1 MNTIVAYPDNLSFS
15 NGKYHHSS
23 DNYKQTNT
31 FSNLNEFDALSQKD
45 TLIYL
50 VPSSIISSYVFENN
64 QNLSKQNNLANFI
77 SDIDSFIVDDISKN
91 EFFIFNENSFVIN
104 KTLYEELNT
113 MLNIL
118 NCKIL
123 VLPDYFLNRQFGKD
137 TITEFNNKFLF
148 SFKNGTGSS
157 IEHDSLNQY
166 IETVKINYPDFD
178 PIIYC
183 DSDVKDLKTFKIR
196 KKFNISDFV
205 KNKNDKEPNLF
216 KFEVSIK
223 NMFNKLNFT
232 RMELYLCT
240 FLIFCSL
247 SLPYLFV
254 SQNNKQISIYESET
268 FNIFKA
274 IDKNTNRVVTPK
286 IQIDQLINQIS
297 LTPLAEIDNP
307 ISNFT
312 NLNFLV
318 SLGENYLKSVDIDFN
333 SNEAVL
339 SLEGLPEIQYRLIK
353 NTVGSL
359 NVEIIGENVAS
370 NENLISGEIKIGSVS
385 YTHLT
390 LPTRS

>member
-31 FSNLNEFDALSQKD
+31 FSNLNEFDFLSQKD

-50 VPSSIISSYVFENN
+50 VPSTNISSYVFENN

-91 EFFIFNENSFVIN
+91 KFFIFNENSFVIN

-113 MLNIL
+113 MLNTL

-223 NMFNKLNFT
+223 NIFNKLNFT

-359 NVEIIGENVAS
+359 NVEIISENVAS
-370 NENLISGEIKIGSVS
+370 NENLISGEIKIGF
-385 YTHLT
+385 YNE
-390 LPTRS
+390 

>member
-31 FSNLNEFDALSQKD
+31 FSNLNEFDSLSQKD

-64 QNLSKQNNLANFI
+64 QKLSKQNNLANFI

-113 MLNIL
+113 MLNTL

-205 KNKNDKEPNLF
+205 KNKNNKEPNLF

-223 NMFNKLNFT
+223 NIFNKLNFT

-359 NVEIIGENVAS
+359 NVEIISENVAS
-370 NENLISGEIKIGSVS
+370 NENLISGEIKIGF
-385 YTHLT
+385 YNE
-390 LPTRS
+390 

>member
-31 FSNLNEFDALSQKD
+31 FSNLNEFDSLSQKD

-113 MLNIL
+113 MLNTL

-157 IEHDSLNQY
+157 IENDSLNQY
-166 IETVKINYPDFD
+166 IDTVKINYPDFD

-223 NMFNKLNFT
+223 NIFNKLNFT

-359 NVEIIGENVAS
+359 NVEITSENVAS
-370 NENLISGEIKIGSVS
+370 NENLISGEIKIGF
-385 YTHLT
+385 YNE
-390 LPTRS
+390 

>member
-1 MNTIVAYPDNLSFS
+1 MNTIVAYPDNISFS

-104 KTLYEELNT
+104 KTLYEELNSI
-113 MLNIL
+113 LNTL
-118 NCKIL
+118 NCKVL
-123 VLPDYFLNRQFGKD
+123 VLPDYFLNRQSGKD
-137 TITEFNNKFLF
+137 TITEFNKKFLF

-183 DSDVKDLKTFKIR
+183 DSDVKVLKAFKIR

-223 NMFNKLNFT
+223 NIFNKLNFT

-307 ISNFT
+307 ISNFS

-339 SLEGLPEIQYRLIK
+339 SLESLPEIQYRLIK

-359 NVEIIGENVAS
+359 NVEIISENVAS
-370 NENLISGEIKIGSVS
+370 NENLISGEIKIGF
-385 YTHLT
+385 YNE
-390 LPTRS
+390 

>member
-15 NGKYHHSS
+15 NGKYHQSS

-31 FSNLNEFDALSQKD
+31 FSNLNEFDSLSQKD

-113 MLNIL
+113 MLNTL

-178 PIIYC
+178 PVIYC
-183 DSDVKDLKTFKIR
+183 DNDVKDLKTFKIR

-223 NMFNKLNFT
+223 NIFNKLNFT

-307 ISNFT
+307 ISNFS

-339 SLEGLPEIQYRLIK
+339 SLESLPEIQYRLIK

-359 NVEIIGENVAS
+359 NVEIISENVAS
-370 NENLISGEIKIGSVS
+370 NENLISGEIKIGF
-385 YTHLT
+385 YNE
-390 LPTRS
+390 

>member
-1 MNTIVAYPDNLSFS
+1 MNTIVAYPDSLSFS

-23 DNYKQTNT
+23 DNYKQTKT
-31 FSNLNEFDALSQKD
+31 FSNLNEFDSLSQKD
-45 TLIYL
+45 TFIYL

-113 MLNIL
+113 MLNTL
-118 NCKIL
+118 NCKVL

-223 NMFNKLNFT
+223 NIFNKLNFT

-307 ISNFT
+307 ISNFS

-359 NVEIIGENVAS
+359 NVEIISENVAS
-370 NENLISGEIKIGSVS
+370 SENLISGEIKIGF
-385 YTHLT
+385 YNE
-390 LPTRS
+390 

>member
-31 FSNLNEFDALSQKD
+31 FSNLNEFDSLSQKD

-113 MLNIL
+113 MLNTL

-223 NMFNKLNFT
+223 NIFNKLNFT

-286 IQIDQLINQIS
+286 IQIDQLLNQIS
-297 LTPLAEIDNP
+297 FTPSVERENSS
-307 ISNFT
+307 SNFT

-318 SLGENYLKSVDIDFN
+318 SLGENYLKSADIDFN

-359 NVEIIGENVAS
+359 NVEIISENVAS
-370 NENLISGEIKIGSVS
+370 NENLISGEIKIGF
-385 YTHLT
+385 YNE
-390 LPTRS
+390 

>member
-1 MNTIVAYPDNLSFS
+1 MNTIVAYPDSFSFS

-31 FSNLNEFDALSQKD
+31 FSNLNEFDYLSQKD
-45 TLIYL
+45 TFIYL

-113 MLNIL
+113 MLNKL
-118 NCKIL
+118 NCKVL

-137 TITEFNNKFLF
+137 SITEFNNKFLF

-205 KNKNDKEPNLF
+205 NNKNDKEPNLF

-223 NMFNKLNFT
+223 NIFNKLNFT

-297 LTPLAEIDNP
+297 LIPSAEIDNP
-307 ISNFT
+307 ISNFS

-370 NENLISGEIKIGSVS
+370 NENLISGEIKIGF
-385 YTHLT
+385 YNE
-390 LPTRS
+390 

>member
-1 MNTIVAYPDNLSFS
+1 MNTIVAYPDSFSFS

-31 FSNLNEFDALSQKD
+31 FSNLNEFDSLSQKD
-45 TLIYL
+45 TFIYL

-91 EFFIFNENSFVIN
+91 EFFIFNENSFVVN

-113 MLNIL
+113 MLNKL
-118 NCKIL
+118 NCKVL

-223 NMFNKLNFT
+223 NIFNKLNFT

-297 LTPLAEIDNP
+297 LIPSAEIDNP
-307 ISNFT
+307 ISNFS

-370 NENLISGEIKIGSVS
+370 NENLISGEIKIGF
-385 YTHLT
+385 YNE
-390 LPTRS
+390 

>member
-31 FSNLNEFDALSQKD
+31 FSNLNEFDSLSQKD

-113 MLNIL
+113 MLNTL

-223 NMFNKLNFT
+223 NIFNKLNFT

-333 SNEAVL
+333 LNEAVL

-359 NVEIIGENVAS
+359 NVEIISENVAL
-370 NENLISGEIKIGSVS
+370 NENLISGEIKIGF
-385 YTHLT
+385 YNE
-390 LPTRS
+390 

>member
-1 MNTIVAYPDNLSFS
+1 MNTIVAYPDNISFS

-31 FSNLNEFDALSQKD
+31 FSNLNEFDSLSQKD

-113 MLNIL
+113 MLNTL

-178 PIIYC
+178 PVIYC
-183 DSDVKDLKTFKIR
+183 DNDVKDLKTFKIR

-223 NMFNKLNFT
+223 NIFNKLNFT

-307 ISNFT
+307 ISNFS

-339 SLEGLPEIQYRLIK
+339 SLESLPEIQYRLIK

-359 NVEIIGENVAS
+359 NVEIISENVAS
-370 NENLISGEIKIGSVS
+370 NENLISGEIKIGF
-385 YTHLT
+385 YNE
-390 LPTRS
+390 

>member
-31 FSNLNEFDALSQKD
+31 FSNLNEFDSLSQKD

-64 QNLSKQNNLANFI
+64 QKLSKQNNLANFI

-104 KTLYEELNT
+104 KTLYEELNN
-113 MLNIL
+113 MLNTL

-205 KNKNDKEPNLF
+205 KNKNNKEPNLF

-223 NMFNKLNFT
+223 NIFNKLNFT

-286 IQIDQLINQIS
+286 IQIDQLIDQIS
-297 LTPLAEIDNP
+297 LTPSVETENSS
-307 ISNFT
+307 SNFT

-339 SLEGLPEIQYRLIK
+339 FLEGLPEIQYRLIK

-359 NVEIIGENVAS
+359 NVEIISENLAS
-370 NENLISGEIKIGSVS
+370 NENLVSGEIKIGF
-385 YTHLT
+385 YNE
-390 LPTRS
+390 

>member
-31 FSNLNEFDALSQKD
+31 FSNLNEFDSLSQKD

-91 EFFIFNENSFVIN
+91 KFFIFNENSFVIN

-113 MLNIL
+113 MLNSL
-118 NCKIL
+118 NCKVL
-123 VLPDYFLNRQFGKD
+123 VLPDYFLNRQLGKD

-223 NMFNKLNFT
+223 NIFNKLNFT

-307 ISNFT
+307 ISNFS

-339 SLEGLPEIQYRLIK
+339 FLEGLPEIQYRLIK

-359 NVEIIGENVAS
+359 NVEIISENLAS
-370 NENLISGEIKIGSVS
+370 NENLVSGEIKIGF
-385 YTHLT
+385 YNE
-390 LPTRS
+390 

>member
-31 FSNLNEFDALSQKD
+31 FSNLNEFDSLSQKD

-113 MLNIL
+113 MLNTL

-123 VLPDYFLNRQFGKD
+123 VLPDYFLNRQSGKD

-223 NMFNKLNFT
+223 NIFNKLNFT

-359 NVEIIGENVAS
+359 NVKIISENIAS
-370 NENLISGEIKIGSVS
+370 NENLISGEIKIGF
-385 YTHLT
+385 YNE
-390 LPTRS
+390 

>member
-31 FSNLNEFDALSQKD
+31 FSNLNEFDSLSQKD
-45 TLIYL
+45 TFIYL

-113 MLNIL
+113 MLNTL
-118 NCKIL
+118 NCKVL

-223 NMFNKLNFT
+223 NIFNKLNFT

-297 LTPLAEIDNP
+297 LIPLAEIDNP
-307 ISNFT
+307 ISNFS

-370 NENLISGEIKIGSVS
+370 NENLISGEIKIGF
-385 YTHLT
+385 YNE
-390 LPTRS
+390 

>member
-15 NGKYHHSS
+15 NGKYHQSS

-91 EFFIFNENSFVIN
+91 KFFIFNENSFVIN

-113 MLNIL
+113 MLNTL
-118 NCKIL
+118 NCKVL

-223 NMFNKLNFT
+223 NIFNKLNFT

-297 LTPLAEIDNP
+297 ITPLAEIENSS
-307 ISNFT
+307 SNFS
-312 NLNFLV
+312 NFNFLV

-339 SLEGLPEIQYRLIK
+339 SLESLPEIQYRLIK

-359 NVEIIGENVAS
+359 NVEIISENVAS
-370 NENLISGEIKIGSVS
+370 NENLISGEIKIGF
-385 YTHLT
+385 YNE
-390 LPTRS
+390 

>member
-1 MNTIVAYPDNLSFS
+1 MNTIVAYPDSFSFS

-31 FSNLNEFDALSQKD
+31 FSNLNEFDSLSQKD
-45 TLIYL
+45 TFIYL

-113 MLNIL
+113 MLNKL
-118 NCKIL
+118 NCKVL

-223 NMFNKLNFT
+223 NIFNKLNFT

-297 LTPLAEIDNP
+297 LIPSAEIDNP
-307 ISNFT
+307 ISNFS

-370 NENLISGEIKIGSVS
+370 NENLISGEIKIGF
-385 YTHLT
+385 YNE
-390 LPTRS
+390 

>member
-31 FSNLNEFDALSQKD
+31 FSNLNEFDSLSQKD

-64 QNLSKQNNLANFI
+64 QKLSKQNNLANFI

-113 MLNIL
+113 MLNTL

-223 NMFNKLNFT
+223 NIFNKLNFT

-318 SLGENYLKSVDIDFN
+318 SLGENYLKRVDIDFN

-359 NVEIIGENVAS
+359 NVEITSENVAS
-370 NENLISGEIKIGSVS
+370 NENLISGEIKIGF
-385 YTHLT
+385 YNE
-390 LPTRS
+390 

>member
-31 FSNLNEFDALSQKD
+31 FSNLNEFDSLSQKD
-45 TLIYL
+45 TFIYL

-113 MLNIL
+113 MLNTL

-223 NMFNKLNFT
+223 NIFNKLNFT

-359 NVEIIGENVAS
+359 NVEIISENLAS
-370 NENLISGEIKIGSVS
+370 NENLISGEIKIGF
-385 YTHLT
+385 YNE
-390 LPTRS
+390 

>member
-31 FSNLNEFDALSQKD
+31 FSNLNEFDSLSQKD

-104 KTLYEELNT
+104 KALYEELNT
-113 MLNIL
+113 MLNTL

-205 KNKNDKEPNLF
+205 KDKNDKEPNLF

-223 NMFNKLNFT
+223 NIFNKLNFT

-359 NVEIIGENVAS
+359 NVEIISENVAS
-370 NENLISGEIKIGSVS
+370 NENLISGEIKIGF
-385 YTHLT
+385 YNE
-390 LPTRS
+390 

>member
-1 MNTIVAYPDNLSFS
+1 MNTIVAYPDSLSFS

-23 DNYKQTNT
+23 DNYKQTNI
-31 FSNLNEFDALSQKD
+31 FSNLNEFDSLSQKD
-45 TLIYL
+45 TFIYL
-50 VPSSIISSYVFENN
+50 VPSSIISSYAFENN
-64 QNLSKQNNLANFI
+64 QNLSKQNNLANFM

-91 EFFIFNENSFVIN
+91 EFFVFDENSFVIN

-113 MLNIL
+113 MLNTL
-118 NCKIL
+118 NCKVL

-223 NMFNKLNFT
+223 NIFNKLNFT

-307 ISNFT
+307 ISNFS

-370 NENLISGEIKIGSVS
+370 NENLISGEIKIGF
-385 YTHLT
+385 YNE
-390 LPTRS
+390 

>member
-31 FSNLNEFDALSQKD
+31 FSNLNEFDSLSQKD

-113 MLNIL
+113 MLNTL

-223 NMFNKLNFT
+223 NIFNKLNFT

-307 ISNFT
+307 ISNFS

-359 NVEIIGENVAS
+359 NVEIISENLAS
-370 NENLISGEIKIGSVS
+370 NENLISGEIKIGF
-385 YTHLT
+385 YNE
-390 LPTRS
+390 

>member
-31 FSNLNEFDALSQKD
+31 FSNLNEFDSLSQKD

-113 MLNIL
+113 MLNTL

-223 NMFNKLNFT
+223 NIFNKLNFT

-333 SNEAVL
+333 SNQAVL

-359 NVEIIGENVAS
+359 NVEIISENVAS
-370 NENLISGEIKIGSVS
+370 NENLISGEIKIGF
-385 YTHLT
+385 YNE
-390 LPTRS
+390 

>member
-1 MNTIVAYPDNLSFS
+1 MNTIVAYPDNISFS

-91 EFFIFNENSFVIN
+91 KFFIFNENSFVIN

-113 MLNIL
+113 MLNTL

-183 DSDVKDLKTFKIR
+183 DSDVKVLKAFKIR

-223 NMFNKLNFT
+223 NIFNKLNFT

-307 ISNFT
+307 ISNFS

-339 SLEGLPEIQYRLIK
+339 SLESLPEIQYRLIK

-359 NVEIIGENVAS
+359 NVEIISENVAS
-370 NENLISGEIKIGSVS
+370 NENLISGEIKIGF
-385 YTHLT
+385 YNE
-390 LPTRS
+390 

>member
-31 FSNLNEFDALSQKD
+31 FSNLNEFDSLSQKD
-45 TLIYL
+45 TLIYF

-113 MLNIL
+113 MLNTL

-123 VLPDYFLNRQFGKD
+123 VLPDYFLNRQLGKD

-223 NMFNKLNFT
+223 NIFNKLNFT

-359 NVEIIGENVAS
+359 NVEIISENVAS
-370 NENLISGEIKIGSVS
+370 NENLISGEIKIGF
-385 YTHLT
+385 YNE
-390 LPTRS
+390 

>member
-1 MNTIVAYPDNLSFS
+1 MNTIVAYPDNFSLS

-31 FSNLNEFDALSQKD
+31 FSNLNEFDSLSQKD
-45 TLIYL
+45 TFIYL

-113 MLNIL
+113 MLNRL
-118 NCKIL
+118 NCKVL

-166 IETVKINYPDFD
+166 IEAVKINYPDFD

-205 KNKNDKEPNLF
+205 KNKKDKEPNLL

-223 NMFNKLNFT
+223 NIFNKLNFT

-307 ISNFT
+307 ISNFS

-353 NTVGSL
+353 NTVGGL
-359 NVEIIGENVAS
+359 NIEIISENVAS
-370 NENLISGEIKIGSVS
+370 NENLISGEIKIGF
-385 YTHLT
+385 YNE
-390 LPTRS
+390 

>member
-1 MNTIVAYPDNLSFS
+1 MNTIVAYPDSLSFS

-23 DNYKQTNT
+23 DNYKQTNI
-31 FSNLNEFDALSQKD
+31 FSNLNEFDSLSQKD
-45 TLIYL
+45 TFIYL

-113 MLNIL
+113 MLNKL
-118 NCKIL
+118 NCKVL

-205 KNKNDKEPNLF
+205 KNKKDKEPNLL

-223 NMFNKLNFT
+223 NIFNKLNFT

-307 ISNFT
+307 ISNFS

-353 NTVGSL
+353 NTVGGL
-359 NVEIIGENVAS
+359 NIEIISENVAS
-370 NENLISGEIKIGSVS
+370 NENLISGEIKIGF
-385 YTHLT
+385 YNE
-390 LPTRS
+390 

>member
-31 FSNLNEFDALSQKD
+31 FSNLNEFDSLSQKD

-113 MLNIL
+113 MLNTL

-183 DSDVKDLKTFKIR
+183 DIDVKDLKTFKIR

-223 NMFNKLNFT
+223 NIFNKLNFT

-286 IQIDQLINQIS
+286 IQIDQLIDQIS
-297 LTPLAEIDNP
+297 LTPSVETENSS
-307 ISNFT
+307 SNFT

-339 SLEGLPEIQYRLIK
+339 FLEGLPEIQYRLIK

-359 NVEIIGENVAS
+359 NVEIISENLAS
-370 NENLISGEIKIGSVS
+370 NENLVSGEIKIGF
-385 YTHLT
+385 YNE
-390 LPTRS
+390 

>member
-31 FSNLNEFDALSQKD
+31 FSNLNEFDSLSQKD

-113 MLNIL
+113 MLNTL
-118 NCKIL
+118 NCKVL
-123 VLPDYFLNRQFGKD
+123 VLPDYFLNRQSGKD
-137 TITEFNNKFLF
+137 TITEFNKKFLF

-223 NMFNKLNFT
+223 NIFNKLNFT

-359 NVEIIGENVAS
+359 NVEIISENVAS
-370 NENLISGEIKIGSVS
+370 NENLISGEIKIGF
-385 YTHLT
+385 YNE
-390 LPTRS
+390 

>member
-113 MLNIL
+113 MLNTL

-223 NMFNKLNFT
+223 NIFNKLNFT

-359 NVEIIGENVAS
+359 NVEIISENLAS
-370 NENLISGEIKIGSVS
+370 NENLVSGEIKIGF
-385 YTHLT
+385 YNE
-390 LPTRS
+390 

>member
-31 FSNLNEFDALSQKD
+31 FSNLNEFDSLSQKD

-64 QNLSKQNNLANFI
+64 QKLSKQNNLANFI

-113 MLNIL
+113 MLNTL

-205 KNKNDKEPNLF
+205 KNKNNKEPNLF

-223 NMFNKLNFT
+223 NIFNKLNFT

-286 IQIDQLINQIS
+286 IQIDQLIDQIS
-297 LTPLAEIDNP
+297 LTPSVEIENSS
-307 ISNFT
+307 SNFT

-339 SLEGLPEIQYRLIK
+339 FLEGLPEIQYRLIK

-359 NVEIIGENVAS
+359 NVEIISENLAS
-370 NENLISGEIKIGSVS
+370 NENLVSGEIKIGF
-385 YTHLT
+385 YNE
-390 LPTRS
+390 

>member
-31 FSNLNEFDALSQKD
+31 FSNLNEFDSLSQKD

-113 MLNIL
+113 MLNTL

-223 NMFNKLNFT
+223 NIFNKLNFT

-286 IQIDQLINQIS
+286 IQIDQLIDQIS
-297 LTPLAEIDNP
+297 LTPSVETENS

-339 SLEGLPEIQYRLIK
+339 FLEGLPEIQYRLIK

-359 NVEIIGENVAS
+359 NVEIISENVAS
-370 NENLISGEIKIGSVS
+370 NENLISGEIKIGF
-385 YTHLT
+385 YNE
-390 LPTRS
+390 

>member
-31 FSNLNEFDALSQKD
+31 FSNLNEFDSLSQKD

-113 MLNIL
+113 MLNTL
-118 NCKIL
+118 NCKVL
-123 VLPDYFLNRQFGKD
+123 VLPDYFLNRQLGKD

-223 NMFNKLNFT
+223 NIFNKLNFT

-286 IQIDQLINQIS
+286 IQIDQLIDQIS
-297 LTPLAEIDNP
+297 FTPSVEIENSS
-307 ISNFT
+307 SNFS

-359 NVEIIGENVAS
+359 NVEIISENVAS
-370 NENLISGEIKIGSVS
+370 NENLISGEIKIGF
-385 YTHLT
+385 YNE
-390 LPTRS
+390 

>member
-1 MNTIVAYPDNLSFS
+1 MNTIVAYPDNFSFS

-31 FSNLNEFDALSQKD
+31 FSNLNEFDSLSQKD
-45 TLIYL
+45 TFIYL

-113 MLNIL
+113 MLNRL
-118 NCKIL
+118 NCKVL

-223 NMFNKLNFT
+223 NIFNKLNFT

-307 ISNFT
+307 ISNFS

-353 NTVGSL
+353 NTVGGL
-359 NVEIIGENVAS
+359 NIEIISENVAS
-370 NENLISGEIKIGSVS
+370 NENLISGEIKIGF
-385 YTHLT
+385 YNE
-390 LPTRS
+390 

>member
-31 FSNLNEFDALSQKD
+31 FSNLSEFDSLSQKD

-113 MLNIL
+113 MLNTL

-223 NMFNKLNFT
+223 NIFNKLNFT

-359 NVEIIGENVAS
+359 NVEIISENVAS
-370 NENLISGEIKIGSVS
+370 NENLISGEIKIGF
-385 YTHLT
+385 YNE
-390 LPTRS
+390 

>member
-31 FSNLNEFDALSQKD
+31 FSNLNEFDSLSQKD

-113 MLNIL
+113 MLNTL

-205 KNKNDKEPNLF
+205 RNKNDKEPNLF

-223 NMFNKLNFT
+223 NIFNKLNFT

-339 SLEGLPEIQYRLIK
+339 FLEGLPEIQYRLIK

-359 NVEIIGENVAS
+359 NVEIISENLAS
-370 NENLISGEIKIGSVS
+370 NENLVSGEIKIGF
-385 YTHLT
+385 YNE
-390 LPTRS
+390 

>member
-1 MNTIVAYPDNLSFS
+1 MNTIVAYPDSLSFS

-31 FSNLNEFDALSQKD
+31 FSNLNEFDSLSQKD
-45 TLIYL
+45 TFIYL

-104 KTLYEELNT
+104 KTLYEELNS
-113 MLNIL
+113 MLNTL
-118 NCKIL
+118 NCKVL

-205 KNKNDKEPNLF
+205 KNKKDKEPNLL

-223 NMFNKLNFT
+223 NIFNKLNFT

-307 ISNFT
+307 ISNFS

-353 NTVGSL
+353 NTVGGL
-359 NVEIIGENVAS
+359 NIEIISENVAS
-370 NENLISGEIKIGSVS
+370 NENLISGEIKIGF
-385 YTHLT
+385 YNE
-390 LPTRS
+390 

>member
-1 MNTIVAYPDNLSFS
+1 MNTIVAYPDSLSFS

-31 FSNLNEFDALSQKD
+31 FSNLNEFDSLSQKD
-45 TLIYL
+45 TFIYL

-113 MLNIL
+113 MLNRL
-118 NCKIL
+118 NCKVL

-223 NMFNKLNFT
+223 NIFNKLNFT

-307 ISNFT
+307 ISNFS

-353 NTVGSL
+353 NTVGGL
-359 NVEIIGENVAS
+359 NIEIISENVAS
-370 NENLISGEIKIGSVS
+370 NENLISGEIKIGF
-385 YTHLT
+385 YNE
-390 LPTRS
+390 